1 MARYSFN
8 FVYGVLGMIQVF
20 YLVLII
26 APPEISI
33 IVPTFSW
40 GLYTD

>member
-8 FVYGVLGMIQVF
+8 FIYGVLGMIQVF
-20 YLVLII
+20 YLVLIV
-26 APPEISI
+26 PTEISI

-40 GLYTD
+40 GLYAD